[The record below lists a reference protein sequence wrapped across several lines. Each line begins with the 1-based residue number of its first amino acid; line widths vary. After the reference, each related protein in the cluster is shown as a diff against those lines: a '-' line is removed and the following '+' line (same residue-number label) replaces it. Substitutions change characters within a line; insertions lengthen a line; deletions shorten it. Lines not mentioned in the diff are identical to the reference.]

1 MKKTVSLVLAAL
13 MLTASVSAADFNDI
27 SGHWAETVINELS
40 DKGIVSGFG
49 DGSFMPNG
57 VVTRINA
64 GDISRQGRPATGV
77 KIQNL
82 QENDSV
88 ITVNKIV
95 GQSTDDPIDKAIE
108 NAIDNAVE
116 QTKLLDVED
125 KPEA

>member
-1 MKKTVSLVLAAL
+1 MVAL
-13 MLTASVSAADFNDI
+13 TIVNETDDIMVVTA
-27 SGHWAETVINELS
+27 
-40 DKGIVSGFG
+40 
-49 DGSFMPNG
+49 NG